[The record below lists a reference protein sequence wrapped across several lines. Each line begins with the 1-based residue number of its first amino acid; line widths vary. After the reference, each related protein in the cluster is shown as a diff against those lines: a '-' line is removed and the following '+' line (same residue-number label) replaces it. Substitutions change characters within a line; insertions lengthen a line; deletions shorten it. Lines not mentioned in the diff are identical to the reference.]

1 MNLIFWQN
9 TISPHQLPYIFELAK
24 INEVEKV
31 ILITPV
37 KQNKEREK
45 LGWSVSYKETDKF
58 NIIIN
63 PDTNQIN
70 SILSQYQE
78 NSHHFFSG
86 IRAFPFVFNSFKI
99 SLKYNIKRSII
110 VESPFFYKKPPFLH
124 YIRQLLFDYKY
135 YKFIYSFYAMGSSA
149 CKWYSK
155 LYKGPII
162 NFKYCTGNALPP
174 FNPPRN
180 STLKLVFVGSFI
192 KRKNIEIVIKALSKL
207 KEKSIEFHLLGDGHL
222 RAKLIKMTQ
231 KSALTQNVFFHGV
244 KNNSEIPTLLSQ
256 FDVLIL
262 PSHFDGWGA
271 VVNEALMAGLYVI
284 VSNRC
289 GSKDLIDDNK
299 ERGIIIQPKSEDLK
313 SALKYIVENKKTID
327 ETRINRTQWS
337 KKIYPESV
345 AKYFF
350 DTIEPLNV

>member
-9 TISPHQLPYIFELAK
+9 TISLHQLPYIFELAK
-24 INEVEKV
+24 ISEVEKV

-192 KRKNIEIVIKALSKL
+192 KRKNIEIVINALSKL
-207 KEKSIEFHLLGDGHL
+207 KEKSIEFHLIGDGPL
-222 RAKLIKMTQ
+222 KAKLIKMTK